1 MILGLGADF
10 CEIERVREAIERRRE
25 AFLQRLFTDQELS
38 ETARLHTDE
47 ATLFAVGFA
56 AKEAAAKAL
65 GTGITRWVGWHDFT
79 IKLEESARP
88 MLLVSGGA
96 QRVPSGMWLEF
107 GVARSPVTR
116 RYRFRLQ
123 GQSADRWVLWRG
135 SASHPPCAC

>member
-1 MILGLGADF
+1 MILGIGADF

-25 AFLQRLFTDQELS
+25 AFLHRLFNEQELS
-38 ETARLHTDE
+38 ETARHHIDE

-96 QRVPSGMWLEF
+96 QRKLQRLTPAGQIAVVHLTTAIRETHASAFVVLE
-107 GVARSPVTR
+107 ARCR
-116 RYRFRLQ
+116 
-123 GQSADRWVLWRG
+123 
-135 SASHPPCAC
+135 H

>member
-96 QRVPSGMWLEF
+96 QRKLQQLIPAGQTAIVHLTTAIRGPYASAFVVLE
-107 GVARSPVTR
+107 ARCR
-116 RYRFRLQ
+116 
-123 GQSADRWVLWRG
+123 
-135 SASHPPCAC
+135 H